1 MQGTVSGQPEIWP
14 GDVIYG
20 KDNSLERNL
29 PIPAPENP
37 RLLPQAGSRPALSF
51 NSAAETARRLQ
62 EGIREKQ
69 QNANVSGPKA
79 IYLAIDPPE
88 PERFGY

>member
-1 MQGTVSGQPEIWP
+1 M
-14 GDVIYG
+14 
-20 KDNSLERNL
+20 

-37 RLLPQAGSRPALSF
+37 RLLTHSVSRPALGF
-51 NSAAETARRLQ
+51 NSAAATARRLQ

-69 QNANVSGPKA
+69 QLENANGPKA

-88 PERFGY
+88 PERSVLYTY